1 MTSYWARS
9 ATCCGT
15 AFCLAV
21 ALVLSVFSQ
30 SHSALG
36 HPAYVGL
43 NEPCSDHVMG
53 LAAVVAQESC
63 LTLCKAAELGHM
75 LGNVFQRYV
84 EPSNVV
90 SVVVYDTPIISA
102 STKQPSFMLRVVRSS
117 PEISQYLTTQRLQL

>member
-1 MTSYWARS
+1 MTSSWARS
-9 ATCCGT
+9 ATSCVT

-30 SHSALG
+30 SHTALG
-36 HPAYVGL
+36 HPAHAGL

-53 LAAVVAQESC
+53 LAAVAADESC
-63 LTLCKAAELGHM
+63 LTLCKAAELGYT
-75 LGNVFQRYV
+75 LGTVFQRYV

-102 STKQPSFMLRVVRSS
+102 STKQLSFMLRAVRDL
-117 PEISQYLTTQRLQL
+117 PGISHHLITQRLQL